1 MKNLTQKHWKELLIL
16 WYLLTT
22 LAATLLVV
30 VVHATSVEMYS
41 PTAYIQGLVS
51 VLAAFVFSTISVS
64 RTYSDSKPANS
75 LLFLAGVIISVVGL
89 LITLT
94 DPNGGWFVVIFA
106 AGSIGLSLHVAAE
119 QTKWKRHTEM
129 IVSEMI
135 VINVSVIMASV
146 CLLVFP
152 TIMDKYATRTYAL
165 FVIAATTCFP
175 VLNLSFDIAKALAP
189 SPKNLGLGFL
199 SAIIIGILVVQLGRP
214 IGEQSTVVFGMML
227 GVAILPVFVTMLLI
241 GKKLNL
247 KF

>member
-1 MKNLTQKHWKELLIL
+1 MMKFMRRYWKQLLIL
-16 WYLLTT
+16 WYFLTA
-22 LAATLLVV
+22 LVATVSIV
-30 VVHATSVEMYS
+30 VVHATATYLYTPAVYV
-41 PTAYIQGLVS
+41 QGIAS
-51 VLAAFVFSTISVS
+51 ATLAFAFSNLSLS
-64 RTYSDSKPANS
+64 RTYLGSKPTHS
-75 LLFLAGVIISVVGL
+75 LLAFAGVVASVIGL
-89 LITLT
+89 LIALT

-119 QTKWKRHTEM
+119 QTRWGRHTEM

-135 VINVSVIMASV
+135 VINVSIIMASF

-152 TIMDKYATRTYAL
+152 TIMEEYATRTYAL
-165 FVIAATTCFP
+165 FVIAAITSFP
-175 VLNLSFDIAKALAP
+175 VLNLSFDITRALAP
-189 SPKNLGLGFL
+189 SPKNIGLGFL
-199 SAIIIGILVVQLGRP
+199 SAIIIGILVIQLGRP

>member
-1 MKNLTQKHWKELLIL
+1 MQKFMQKNWKDLLIL

-22 LAATLLVV
+22 LSATLLVV
-30 VVHATSVEMYS
+30 VVHANSVDLYS

-51 VLAAFVFSTISVS
+51 ILVAFVFSCISLF
-64 RTYSDSKPANS
+64 RAYSDSKPANS
-75 LLFLAGVIISVVGL
+75 LLFLAGVIISVLGL

-94 DPNGGWFVVIFA
+94 KSGGWDVTLFA
-106 AGSIGLSLHVAAE
+106 AASIGLSLHVAAE
-119 QTKWKRHTEM
+119 QTRWGRHTEM

-135 VINVSVIMASV
+135 VINVSIIMASF

-152 TIMDKYATRTYAL
+152 TIMEEYATRTYAL
-165 FVIAATTCFP
+165 FVIAAITSFP
-175 VLNLSFDIAKALAP
+175 VLNLSFDITRALTP
-189 SPKNLGLGFL
+189 SPKNIGLGFL
-199 SAIIIGILVVQLGRP
+199 SAIIIGILAIQLGKP
-214 IGEQSTVVFGMML
+214 IGEQSTVVLGMML